1 MFLFLFLYLLCFYF
15 YISSINFEKTHPKY
29 STSNNIEIP
38 MGSDTDEVMDK
49 LFDTLLQRFLEAKEI
64 SFEKGSEFIFENVD
78 LLYYYFQKID
88 IRKTGSYIET
98 PKWLKNKKT
107 TINPKNIDD
116 DNCFQYSITIVLN
129 HNNIGKDPQ
138 KIKKIKPCITKYN

>member
-1 MFLFLFLYLLCFYF
+1 MCFYF
-15 YISSINFEKTHPKY
+15 YVSSINFEKTHPKY

-116 DNCFQYSITIVLN
+116 DIVF
-129 HNNIGKDPQ
+129 NIV
-138 KIKKIKPCITKYN
+138 